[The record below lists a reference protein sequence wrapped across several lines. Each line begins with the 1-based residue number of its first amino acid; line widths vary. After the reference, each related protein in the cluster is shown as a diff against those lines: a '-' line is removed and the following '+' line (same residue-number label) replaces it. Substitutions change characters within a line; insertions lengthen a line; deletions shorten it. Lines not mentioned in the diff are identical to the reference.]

1 MVKKIAVFTT
11 CRSDMGALTPL
22 IKKIYKEK
30 NIEVLLF
37 VGGTHLAEEH
47 GKTINEIKASG
58 VKVTETF
65 DYLLNE
71 DSSFSLATSNG
82 LAEIRL
88 AYIFQKYDFDFV
100 CLIGDRFERIAIII
114 NAILYK
120 KPIIHIHGGE
130 ITSGVI
136 DEQIRHM
143 ITKASHIHFVIC
155 DEYKKNIKR
164 LGESSWRVHNTG
176 ALAIDSIKNIKQIYY
191 KKILKNLNLDEN
203 RPFAILTY
211 HPVTLEFRL
220 DIRNQVEN
228 VIQALKTANLQVIA
242 TSPGIEVGRNEIIE
256 ILNKLT
262 RSNNNFT
269 YVKSLGHEILYNLIP
284 FSNFMIGNSS
294 CGMIEVPYYKIPTI
308 NIGDRQKGRFCHKS
322 VINTTYSVKSIK
334 AAITKASSKKF
345 LGEIKKM
352 KFGFG
357 DGNAADKMIKII
369 KKINMDQHLLRKNLD

>member
-1 MVKKIAVFTT
+1 
-11 CRSDMGALTPL
+11 MGALTPL

-130 ITSGVI
+130 ITNGVI

-164 LGESSWRVHNTG
+164 LGESSWREHNTG
-176 ALAIDSIKNIKQIYY
+176 A
-191 KKILKNLNLDEN
+191 
-203 RPFAILTY
+203 
-211 HPVTLEFRL
+211 
-220 DIRNQVEN
+220 
-228 VIQALKTANLQVIA
+228 
-242 TSPGIEVGRNEIIE
+242 
-256 ILNKLT
+256 
-262 RSNNNFT
+262 
-269 YVKSLGHEILYNLIP
+269 
-284 FSNFMIGNSS
+284 
-294 CGMIEVPYYKIPTI
+294 
-308 NIGDRQKGRFCHKS
+308 
-322 VINTTYSVKSIK
+322 
-334 AAITKASSKKF
+334 
-345 LGEIKKM
+345 
-352 KFGFG
+352 
-357 DGNAADKMIKII
+357 
-369 KKINMDQHLLRKNLD
+369 